1 MLVFQVE
8 HYFKNCLAVFVAGG
22 AALVHFVKAEG
33 PLAAFAERP
42 AELSDILRLK
52 PNHEGFNSEY
62 CFTVVFKASRFLAKD
77 IFKIAESLRFKKG
90 RLQITKNF
98 WFSQD

>member
-1 MLVFQVE
+1 VFVFQIE
-8 HYFKNCLAVFVAGG
+8 DYFKDCLAIFVARG

-33 PLAAFAERP
+33 PLAAFAERS

-62 CFTVVFKASRFLAKD
+62 CFTVVLKVCSFLSKN
-77 IFKIAESLRFKKG
+77 IFKISESLRFKKG

-98 WFSQD
+98 GFS